1 MRIVFLFLALCAP
14 LAAQPVFTDVFPPE
28 EFAARRAKV
37 FEKIG
42 DGVAVVLGT
51 TEPPGEMPLR
61 QNNQFHYLCGVLE
74 PRAILV
80 IDGKTVNQNRIRI
93 EHTEAIQFPD
103 FVTSFCIDSFTRM
116 HDEWRS
122 LRRR

>member
-1 MRIVFLFLALCAP
+1 MRIIFLFIALFVP
-14 LAAQPVFTDVFPPE
+14 LAAQPVFTGVFPPE

-37 FEKIG
+37 IEKIG

-61 QNNQFHYLCGVLE
+61 QNNQFDYLCGVVE

-80 IDGKTVNQNRIRI
+80 L
-93 EHTEAIQFPD
+93 
-103 FVTSFCIDSFTRM
+103 
-116 HDEWRS
+116 S
-122 LRRR
+122 LIHI